1 MKIASKIVCGLMI
14 ATVLLGFAAVFK
26 VDTAKA
32 VNPADFN
39 GDGHVNLLDAILM
52 SNAFGTTTASL
63 NWNATY
69 DLNND
74 GAINILDMIILGKNF
89 G

>member
-1 MKIASKIVCGLMI
+1 MI

-26 VDTAKA
+26 VDMAKA
-32 VNPADFN
+32 VNPAADFD
-39 GDGHVNLLDAILM
+39 GDGQVDIGEAILM
-52 SNAFGTTTASL
+52 SNAFGTTNASL

-74 GAINILDMIILGKNF
+74 GVINILDMIILASYF